1 MNWLDFI
8 DTKEFKNYLPLIF
21 EERTGNNLLKASIK
35 KVNDEKFGTCFICD
49 ILLKENN
56 TKFVQTMK
64 FGQYG
69 IIDENTNEYEFDS
82 YHTEFLR
89 FMILSMQNKKIG
101 NKKYEDAYIHN
112 CRKFLLEKRKNS
124 ILDLAEISK
133 ENLKKKLKSLDV
145 FLGSILQVEKQD
157 KTVNYDNKTWL
168 DLVDINI
175 FKRNYLPKV
184 LKNLFIKP
192 NEVVKITKENNQKFG
207 PCVTIETLQNSDYY
221 GINGYIYGEND
232 VINSY
237 NFDYTFAQFGLVSN
251 NKYDINQFD
260 KNKEF
265 FKFMVTE
272 TMGKTINNKSYS
284 DELKAFIKVQKNII
298 KQEAMQNLET
308 AIKKENKYFEDE
320 IAFYTKILKET
331 IKDIY
336 ANDLQF

>member
-8 DTKEFKNYLPLIF
+8 DTKEFKNHLPLIF
-21 EERTGNNLLKASIK
+21 KERTGNSLLKVSIK
-35 KVNDEKFGTCFICD
+35 KVNDERFGTCFICD

-69 IIDENTNEYEFDS
+69 IIDENTNEYEFNS

-89 FMILSMQNKKIG
+89 FMISSLQNKKIG

-112 CRKFLLEKRKNS
+112 YQKFLLEKRKNS

-133 ENLKKKLKSLDV
+133 ENLKKKLESLDV
-145 FLGSILQVEKQD
+145 FLGSILQEEKQD

-168 DLVDINI
+168 DLVDINV
-175 FKRNYLPKV
+175 FKRNYLSKV

-192 NEVVKITKENNQKFG
+192 NEVVKIKKENNQKFG
-207 PCVTIETLQNSDYY
+207 PCITIETLQDSDYY
-221 GINGYIYGEND
+221 GINGYIYGESD
-232 VINSY
+232 VSNSY

-251 NKYDINQFD
+251 NKYDINQFH

-265 FKFMVTE
+265 FKFMITE

-284 DELKAFIKVQKNII
+284 DELKSFIKVQKNII

-308 AIKKENKYFEDE
+308 ALKKENKYFEDQ
-320 IAFYTKILKET
+320 IVSYTKILKET